1 MKRARSLLCCAATL
15 LAVFLGGCSLI
26 VDFDRSLLVDA
37 SVDASLDG
45 GFDAGPDPGADAGVD
60 AGADAN

>member
-1 MKRARSLLCCAATL
+1 MKRVGSLLCCVATF
-15 LAVFLGGCSLI
+15 LAVLLGGCSLI

-45 GFDAGPDPGADAGVD
+45 GFDAGPDPGRSAGADAGVD
-60 AGADAN
+60 AN

>member
-1 MKRARSLLCCAATL
+1 MKRVESLLCCVATF

-37 SVDASLDG
+37 SADASLDG
-45 GFDAGPDPGADAGVD
+45 GFDAGLDPGPDAGVD
-60 AGADAN
+60 AGAEAN

>member
-1 MKRARSLLCCAATL
+1 MKRVGSLLCCVATF

-37 SVDASLDG
+37 SVDG
-45 GFDAGPDPGADAGVD
+45 GFDAGPDPGRSAGADAGVD
-60 AGADAN
+60 AN